1 MSESVFP
8 SQSGLL
14 LDAAGAA
21 GVGLI
26 VTGVVPAE
34 PVQPFS
40 VAVTEYVPEPAVVT
54 AVITGF

>member
-21 GVGLI
+21 GVRLI
-26 VTGVVPAE
+26 VTGVVPAV
-34 PVQPFS
+34 PVHPFS
-40 VAVTEYVPEPAVVT
+40 VAVTEYVPVASVVT
-54 AVITGF
+54 PAIIGF